1 MAIHMSEFEK
11 DGTVSHCMEK
21 FVSKTC
27 PLSEN
32 LKKKKKICLLLMRSE
47 IIVCGSYICYSL
59 FCSIFLL
66 MSYCEQDLASLLDN
80 MQKPFTEAQ
89 VGMPSLLY

>member
-1 MAIHMSEFEK
+1 MFN
-11 DGTVSHCMEK
+11 TQ
-21 FVSKTC
+21 SKPGILSYNFSVWQSIC
-27 PLSEN
+27 NPLA
-32 LKKKKKICLLLMRSE
+32 
-47 IIVCGSYICYSL
+47 

-89 VGMPSLLY
+89 VVSFCYTIQ